1 MSRIGYDKR
10 KHPYE
15 LQLRIGAGL
24 DYQGLENKSCLSLNL
39 QEGKITE
46 YHTDEDM
53 IKTEIREYIASDEE
67 LEELYSFLTMEAI
80 EEFESMLGTKNE
92 QYATGYYD
100 CAVLKYFLIGPD
112 GKIADGSRGG
122 IYSNDP
128 INMTCEW
135 VRRIFPY
142 LQHTI

>member
-1 MSRIGYDKR
+1 MSRIGYSDR

-15 LQLRIGAGL
+15 LQLRIGDGL

-39 QEGKITE
+39 QEGK
-46 YHTDEDM
+46 
-53 IKTEIREYIASDEE
+53 TEIREYIASNEE

-80 EEFESMLGTKNE
+80 EEFESMSGTKKE

-142 LQHTI
+142 WQHTI